1 MEDYSGSG
9 ELALFGQDFLDFAH
23 QFVVGTSLYITAKIV
38 PGRFDPTRFSMQFNS
53 IRLMEDVKNSI
64 IDNIYINIPVEEL
77 SETLVNDILA
87 EAEESEGNTKLYF
100 CIISPDNTG
109 IDLYSTKFKVT
120 VTRHFLNILERDN
133 LTYTINK

>member
-1 MEDYSGSG
+1 MAGWEPERYNQSRRWNMGR
-9 ELALFGQDFLDFAH
+9 ENK
-23 QFVVGTSLYITAKIV
+23 YIIENE
-38 PGRFDPTRFSMQFNS
+38 Q
-53 IRLMEDVKNSI
+53 
-64 IDNIYINIPVEEL
+64 IYINIPVEEL